1 MNKKLLI
8 FIIIALLVITAGTAW
23 WYLSSLKETPEHS
36 IVVVSGGKE
45 EVIDIDKLSLVD
57 FTGTTVNGKGD
68 KKEIKGQGIK
78 LSDVFNV
85 SDYTEASVIADDA
98 YAAVVKKDEMD
109 QAWLQIEEGEAR
121 LVVFGDTDSK
131 RNVKHVVRIEI
142 R

>member
-1 MNKKLLI
+1 MNKKVLI
-8 FIIIALLVITAGTAW
+8 FIIIGLLVITAGAAG
-23 WYLSSLKETPEHS
+23 WYLSSLKKIPEHS
-36 IVVVSGGKE
+36 LVVVSDGKE
-45 EVIDIDKLSLVD
+45 KVVDIDKLSLVD
-57 FTGTTVNGKGD
+57 FIGTTVNGKGD

-85 SDYTEASVIADDA
+85 SDYTKASVIADDA
-98 YAAVVKKDEMD
+98 YAAIVKKDEMD

-121 LVVFGDTDSK
+121 LIVFGDTDSK

>member
-45 EVIDIDKLSLVD
+45 EVIDIDKMSLVD

-109 QAWLQIEEGEAR
+109 KAWLQIEEGEAR
-121 LVVFGDTDSK
+121 LIVFGDTDSK

>member
-1 MNKKLLI
+1 MNKKVLI
-8 FIIIALLVITAGTAW
+8 FIIIGLLVITAGAAG
-23 WYLSSLKETPEHS
+23 WYLSSLKKTPEHS
-36 IVVVSGGKE
+36 LVVVSDGKE
-45 EVIDIDKLSLVD
+45 KVVDIDKLSLVD

-98 YAAVVKKDEMD
+98 YAAIVKKDEMD
-109 QAWLQIEEGEAR
+109 KAWLQIEEGEAR
-121 LVVFGDTDSK
+121 LIVFGDTDSK

>member
-36 IVVVSGGKE
+36 FVVVSGGKE
-45 EVIDIDKLSLVD
+45 EVIDIDKMSLVD
-57 FTGTTVNGKGD
+57 FTGTTVNGKGE

-121 LVVFGDTDSK
+121 LIVFGDTDSK

>member
-45 EVIDIDKLSLVD
+45 EVIDIDKMSLVD

-98 YAAVVKKDEMD
+98 YAAIVKKDEMD

-121 LVVFGDTDSK
+121 LIVFGDTDSK

>member
-45 EVIDIDKLSLVD
+45 EVIDIDKMSLVD

-121 LVVFGDTDSK
+121 LIVFGDTDSK